1 MWKMRRREKDRLVSV
16 CTYEGYCQFKIWRK
30 PTSRY
35 SYYLPLCHWHESC
48 NHKVEMS
55 SRDLARSELFH
66 ILRRERPFEKRGFLS
81 RILQWFKRKKRKE
94 KNV

>member
-16 CTYEGYCQFKIWRK
+16 CTYEGCCQFKAWRK
-30 PTSRY
+30 PTSKYRF
-35 SYYLPLCHWHESC
+35 YLPICLWNGTC

-55 SRDLARSELFH
+55 SRDLAKSELFYS
-66 ILRRERPFEKRGFLS
+66 LRRERPFDKKGFLS
-81 RILQWFKRKKRKE
+81 CILSWFKGKKRKE